1 MESFGGDDGAADIA
15 AIGSDL
21 ISSMNN
27 IMSENSIL
35 STKCCIFATPKLLL
49 KDNEKYFLPKAFAIG
64 PVHHGKPEL
73 QEAEQIKLKYTRD
86 LIVRVSEWND
96 TIVKDLVEEIASL
109 EEQARQYYAVPVK
122 FNKAEFVKL
131 LLVDGCFIIE
141 LFRKCGGATLVYR
154 DDPVCGRPFL
164 REVLYTDLFLL
175 ENQIP
180 WMVLDRLF
188 SRTTRTGA
196 SPLTRLTLLFFRSLG
211 TGGLDL
217 ETEDSFMPS
226 TLDQSKHILELLRNS
241 LVWSTMPEGGAL
253 DTWELIPTASSLM
266 EAGVKFKKGSTS
278 NGLLD
283 IKFSHGVLEIPPLV
297 IVDTTQAFF
306 RNLISYEQCYHW
318 CDPRITSY
326 ATLLDLL
333 INTPKDLDILCE
345 NGIIQ
350 NWLSPE
356 DGTQSFN
363 NLYDNAAVADFYYLE
378 LCKEVNKYC
387 KRRWPRWRAMYVRNH
402 FSSPWAIA
410 SLLFAAILFILTLL
424 QTVFT
429 IRN

>member
-1 MESFGGDDGAADIA
+1 MESFGGDDGADDIA
-15 AIGSDL
+15 TIGSDL

-27 IMSENSIL
+27 IVPENSLL

-49 KDNEKYFLPKAFAIG
+49 KDNEKSYLPTAFAIG
-64 PVHHGKPEL
+64 PVHHGKPDL

-86 LIVRVSEWND
+86 LIARVSEWND
-96 TIVKDLVEEIASL
+96 TIVKDLVKEIASL

-122 FNKAEFVKL
+122 FNKAKFVKL

-141 LFRKCGGATLVYR
+141 LFRKRLGDSPIYE

-164 REVLYTDLFLL
+164 REVLGTDLLLL

-188 SRTTRTGA
+188 SSTTRTGA
-196 SPLTRLTLLFFRSLG
+196 LSLTQVTLSFFSFLR

-217 ETEDSFMPS
+217 QTENSFMLS
-226 TLDQSKHILELLRNS
+226 TLDQSKHVLELLRNS
-241 LVWSTMPEGGAL
+241 LVWSTIPEGGEL
-253 DTWELIPTASSLM
+253 DTWELIPSASSLT

-283 IKFSHGVLEIPPLV
+283 IKFSNGVLEIPPLV
-297 IVDTTQAFF
+297 IVEPTKAFF

-318 CDPRITSY
+318 CHPKITSY
-326 ATLLDLL
+326 AMLLDLL
-333 INTPKDLDILCE
+333 INTSKDMDILCE

-350 NWLSPE
+350 NWLNPE
-356 DGTQSFN
+356 DATQIFN
-363 NLYDNAAVADFYYLE
+363 NLYNDTNVSHFYYLE
-378 LCKEVNKYC
+378 LCREVNKYC

-410 SLLFAAILFILTLL
+410 SQVLAAIIFILTLL
-424 QTVFT
+424 QTVFS
-429 IRN
+429 IKS